1 MSTEY
6 LSSNE
11 RAVTRSFWFGVGGS
25 AVSWIMLGCADLF
38 ITFVACTHQEDFGI
52 AGPHPN
58 ITFLFAVVT
67 LALMGTTIAAGVLS
81 YRNWRRFSARPNV
94 LDTLAVEHHEF
105 LALIG
110 VIVSVTLGMGILW
123 LALPPL
129 FLDICWR
136 AR

>member
-6 LSSNE
+6 LSSNGRVE
-11 RAVTRSFWFGVGGS
+11 PRSFWFGVGGS
-25 AVSWIMLGCADLF
+25 AVSWIVLGCADVA
-38 ITFVACTHQEDFGI
+38 ITFIACTHQESFGV

-58 ITFLFAVVT
+58 VIALFAAVTVV
-67 LALMGTTIAAGVLS
+67 LLGTTIAAGVLS
-81 YRNWRRFSARPNV
+81 YRNWRKFSARPNV
-94 LDTLAVEHHEF
+94 LDTLAVEHREF

-110 VIVSVTLGMGILW
+110 VIVSITLGMGIIW